1 MSQDNEPIT
10 PKANHRVIDA
20 EPTRRPNPHFKASD
34 DSKSADEPFKTKPS
48 FFAHISSGVT
58 RFFQKLGWV
67 FLISVVG
74 LLGYLSW
81 ANNQN
86 DWQIEHINTLQ
97 AQVSQLKSD
106 LSALKQQQVE
116 LSQSVDAKKGLTQ
129 EQQTQ
134 IESIALL
141 ESKLDTLQQQVN
153 EAQSKSLS
161 THTPAETVPKN
172 NAADT
177 AATENVGVKA
187 ELTQLSLDVQEMK
200 RQLARLNNG
209 QARLV
214 SENTQLKNQ
223 LAGTPSTLS
232 ANQLQ
237 HWAMQINTD
246 WMLTGDQY
254 KTLNA
259 LGVLQKAVEQSDLTE
274 KSSLLTQIALDQQ
287 ALQNQLNVPSTEAA
301 SQAIAK
307 LRAWI
312 KQWKPAEKTSLAA
325 TTSSNADGVSHET
338 DAPQTVWQKLQQK
351 LLSLFSVRKRD
362 SDEALTQVE
371 KIAQQEVIKQRFE
384 LLLDRLE
391 WAMVSHSQYQLQ
403 SSRDAMVHFVE
414 SQLSEG
420 KSAFDSLFQPVASLQ
435 FHARQPLKVVGG

>member
-20 EPTRRPNPHFKASD
+20 EPTRRPNSHFKASD
-34 DSKSADEPFKTKPS
+34 DAKQSDEPFKTKYS
-48 FFAHISSGVT
+48 FFARLSSGLT

-97 AQVSQLKSD
+97 AQVGQLKSD
-106 LSALKQQQVE
+106 LKSLKQQQVE

-161 THTPAETVPKN
+161 GQAATQTTPEEGVP
-172 NAADT
+172 AT
-177 AATENVGVKA
+177 AATENAEAKA

-200 RQLARLNNG
+200 RQLAKLNNG

-214 SENTQLKNQ
+214 SENTLLKNQ
-223 LAGTPSTLS
+223 LAESPSTLS

-287 ALQNQLNVPSTEAA
+287 SLQNQLNVPSTEAA
-301 SQAIAK
+301 SQAIVK

-312 KQWKPAEKTSLAA
+312 KQWKPVEKTSLVT
-325 TTSSNADGVSHET
+325 TTSLPDGVSHET
-338 DAPQTVWQKLQQK
+338 GAQQTVWQKLQQK

-362 SDEALTQVE
+362 GDEALTQVE

-384 LLLDRLE
+384 LLLDRLD

-403 SSRDAMVHFVE
+403 SSRDAMTHFVE
-414 SQLSEG
+414 SQLSEN
-420 KSAFDSLFQPVASLQ
+420 KAAFDSLFQPVASLQ
-435 FHARQPLKVVGG
+435 FHARQALKVVGG